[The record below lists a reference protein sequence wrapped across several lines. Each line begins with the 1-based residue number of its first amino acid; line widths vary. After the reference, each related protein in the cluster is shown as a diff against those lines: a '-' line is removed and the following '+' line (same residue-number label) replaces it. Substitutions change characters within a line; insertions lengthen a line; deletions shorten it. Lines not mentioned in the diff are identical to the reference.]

1 MGKEI
6 QRIREK
12 KTLCSSRVVAPDIM
26 KLLNQPS
33 ESGVSIL
40 QYLAKDKNASRR
52 LRKNLVAIHR
62 AKPGNG
68 GTTVVI
74 NELKHGKSGDDEEE
88 SFYSNEEELSD
99 EDGSSTNSSYE
110 DYSSGDDND
119 DVDTVIEYLFDLKKL
134 MNSQPM
140 RTMVAIGGTLFIA
153 TVGTGAAISVMSRRL
168 ADRLGLQLVKVNKRF
183 ALTGFND
190 AVNETSVVAKDVP
203 LRIGG
208 KLRRKHFY
216 IDNSTQ
222 DNKDICLLGRTWF
235 SNNHSIKIDSKEN
248 VIIISTHQHFKQP

>member
-1 MGKEI
+1 
-6 QRIREK
+6 
-12 KTLCSSRVVAPDIM
+12 M

-52 LRKNLVAIHR
+52 LRENLVAIHR

-208 KLRRKHFY
+208 KLRRQQGHMSFRK
-216 IDNSTQ
+216 NMVQ
-222 DNKDICLLGRTWF
+222 
-235 SNNHSIKIDSKEN
+235 
-248 VIIISTHQHFKQP
+248 